1 MEAMIMSQT
10 IRIADNKGRITLPGF
25 ANATVVLEA
34 ISANEYRV
42 RKAEVIPA
50 DELRFPEEDMPI
62 VLSKRDA
69 LAFVEALENPPAPNT
84 AARRAAKRFKKH
96 HG

>member
-1 MEAMIMSQT
+1 MSTT
-10 IRIADNKGRITLPGF
+10 IRIADSKGRVSLPGF
-25 ANATVVLEA
+25 ANATVILEA

-50 DELRFPEEDMPI
+50 DEMRFPEEDMPI
-62 VLSKRDA
+62 ELSERDA
-69 LAFVEALENPPAPNT
+69 KKFLEALENPPTPTA

-96 HG
+96 YG